1 MFNHDK
7 CYIGFSFNFLWNWYI
22 SFVYHWFSSMKIN
35 DWPFCEEDLSWGSP
49 EGFSAAEDVSSCTLV
64 SSTLS
69 TNKPLLVFKEARNV
83 PCSTEDSRRPI
94 RCSDVVPSN
103 TRTVYVTL
111 TPDSKDRLFWLI
123 KSSSTDTSC
132 TSSIAA
138 IVFVKALRKECV
150 VVCVWVRPLIF

>member
-1 MFNHDK
+1 MKSITFNSTSILSESICK
-7 CYIGFSFNFLWNWYI
+7 CYTHYWYL
-22 SFVYHWFSSMKIN
+22 YMRIN
-35 DWPFCEEDLSWGSP
+35 DWPLCVEDFPPEISEGFPSP
-49 EGFSAAEDVSSCTLV
+49 EVVLSFTLV

-69 TNKPLLVFKEARNV
+69 TNNPLLVFKEARNV

-138 IVFVKALRKECV
+138 IVFVKALRKERV
-150 VVCVWVRPLIF
+150 VACVWVRPLIF